1 MARPAAAV
9 RAASSGLTFRVL
21 AFALAAGAA
30 PAHAEDALPARKAGL
45 WEVRTVVGNS
55 GAGLTVRQCVDAETD
70 IMMLSLTGPLAD
82 TACPR
87 RDVRRSGDTVT
98 VEAACTVKDKAATA
112 RAVITGSFERAYQ
125 LTVTAQGDAMP
136 SGPMTMTMTGK
147 WLGPCTAGQKPGDMI
162 MPDGR
167 TLNVLEGRAPRQGPD
182 PLDLGSEAERRP
194 SWWCRWPLTLL
205 AACRT

>member
-1 MARPAAAV
+1 LARFGIAGVALLAGILPA
-9 RAASSGLTFRVL
+9 RAD
-21 AFALAAGAA
+21 
-30 PAHAEDALPARKAGL
+30 EMPARKAGL
-45 WEVRTVVGNS
+45 WEVKTSFGNR
-55 GAGLTVRQCVDAETD
+55 GGLTVRQCIDAGTD
-70 IMMLSLTGPLAD
+70 QMMMSTTGPLAQSV
-82 TACPR
+82 CPK
-87 RDVRRSGDTVT
+87 RDVRRSGDSVT
-98 VEAACTVKDKAATA
+98 IDAVCTIMNKTATTHAAV
-112 RAVITGSFERAYQ
+112 TGNFDNAYVM
-125 LTVTAQGDAMP
+125 TVTAQGDAMP
-136 SGPMTMTMTGK
+136 GGPMTMTMTGK